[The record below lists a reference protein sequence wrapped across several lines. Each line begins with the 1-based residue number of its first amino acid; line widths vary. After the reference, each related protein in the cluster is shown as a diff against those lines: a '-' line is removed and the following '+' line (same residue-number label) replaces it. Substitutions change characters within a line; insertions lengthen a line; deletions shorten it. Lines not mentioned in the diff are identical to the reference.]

1 MATYDRAA
9 KIYDTLFFQLFYL
22 WSHKYSIGFI
32 KDFLQKNNRILDI
45 ACATGN
51 FLHKLQNLGMD
62 LKLFGV
68 DESQAM
74 IRRAQGKFQNV
85 DFITCKAE
93 GLPFTKEYFDL
104 ITICN
109 AFYYFRD
116 KEKAISECS
125 RVLKT
130 SGRLFIFYP
139 AIDLFPQS
147 FLKMIKW
154 WSRHFLFNLEQDAH
168 FISVNEL
175 VKIADKYDLKLIK
188 KKLKSLNWFFV
199 FQKT

>member
-1 MATYDRAA
+1 MAIHDRVA
-9 KIYDTLFFQLFYL
+9 KIYDTILFQFFYL
-22 WSHKYSIGFI
+22 WSHKYSTGFI
-32 KDFLQKNNRILDI
+32 KDFLPKNSRILDI

-51 FLHKLQNLGMD
+51 FLYKLQNLGMD

-74 IRRAQGKFQNV
+74 IKRAQRKFQNI

-104 ITICN
+104 ITICD
-109 AFYYFRD
+109 AFYYFKD
-116 KEKAISECS
+116 KEKVISECS
-125 RVLKT
+125 RVLKA
-130 SGRLFIFYP
+130 GGCLFIFYP
-139 AIDLFPQS
+139 AIDLFPQL
-147 FLKMIKW
+147 FLKIIKW
-154 WSRHFLFNLEQDAH
+154 FSRYFFFNLEQDTH
-168 FISVNEL
+168 FIPVNEL
-175 VKIADKYDLKLIK
+175 VKLADKYDLKLIK